1 MMIRE
6 WKQTKAERLMILFES
21 AGPSGLT
28 LNDLVELFDGTKRN
42 GIYPLIHKLIQRGRA
57 EEAGKV
63 TNAARVACPTCG
75 KYPNANP
82 LVIAWRLTEAGRIA
96 IALIQ
101 TNLPP
106 SRGDVREV
114 RLIEKR

>member
-1 MMIRE
+1 ME
-6 WKQTKAERLMILFES
+6 ATKAERLMILFES

-42 GIYPLIHKLIQRGRA
+42 GIYPLIHKLIQRGWA

-82 LVIAWRLTEAGRIA
+82 SSSHAAHRGWSHRHSPHSNQLA
-96 IALIQ
+96 
-101 TNLPP
+101 PK
-106 SRGDVREV
+106 SRRCS
-114 RLIEKR
+114 

>member
-42 GIYPLIHKLIQRGRA
+42 GIYPLIHKLIQRGWA

-82 LVIAWRLTEAGRIA
+82 LVIAWRLTA